1 MMKLCPRARTD
12 LFPIM
17 ASNAPF
23 WTRPREELDF
33 YFRQCFTVLDYLPT
47 IRKQLIEFVID
58 KALEI
63 DVNIKIKDGGEAAVD
78 NDMDDNT
85 NQEEQQQQQQQQQRE
100 DDGIF
105 EIDLDDPSGTDKKEK
120 RKSPAVDAD
129 VNDMSEKVRLSL
141 SWKHGRKKVYFV
153 LD

>member
-85 NQEEQQQQQQQQQRE
+85 NQEEQQQQQQQRE